1 MKHHFFITLL
11 LTLIS
16 GTSLADSSIKSADGM
31 IRIKSNH
38 SVSGTLNKL
47 ESILKKKGM
56 TIFKRVSHSD
66 GAANVS
72 MKLRDTELLIFGN
85 PRIGTP
91 LMLCQQ
97 TVALDLPQK
106 ALAYK
111 DKKGQ
116 VWLAY
121 NDPEYIANRHH
132 ITGCDKTIKKIT
144 GALSKLTGEAVK

>member
-1 MKHHFFITLL
+1 MKNTISKFTLL
-11 LTLIS
+11 LIILSVSNTPTFS
-16 GTSLADSSIKSADGM
+16 ATADGM

-47 ESILKKKGM
+47 EAVLKKKGM

-66 GAANVS
+66 GAAKVS

-85 PRIGTP
+85 PKVGTP

-106 ALAYK
+106 ALAYE

-121 NDPEYIANRHH
+121 NDPKYIAARHH
-132 ITGCDKTIKKIT
+132 ITGCEKTITKIT
-144 GALSKLTGEAVK
+144 NALAKLTGAAVK

>member
-1 MKHHFFITLL
+1 MKIDSKIIFCTLL
-11 LTLIS
+11 LTSFIS
-16 GTSLADSSIKSADGM
+16 TSSANNADGM

-47 ESILKKKGM
+47 EAILKKKGM
-56 TIFKRVSHSD
+56 TIFKRVSHSE
-66 GAANVS
+66 GATNVS

-97 TVALDLPQK
+97 TAALDLPQK
-106 ALAYK
+106 ALAYE
-111 DKKGQ
+111 DKQGQ

-121 NDPEYIANRHH
+121 NDPEYIVNRHH
-132 ITGCDKTIKKIT
+132 VTGCEKTIKKIT
-144 GALSKLTGEAVK
+144 AALSKLTGAAVK